1 MANASFGSNRTFRV
15 RIVMADSA
23 NGFESAS
30 DIDPNSTIGDML
42 DLQVERYPDR
52 DALVNVEAGERYTY
66 AEFRDEVDRVARGLM
81 ALDIERGQHVG
92 IWATNYSE
100 WVLTQ
105 FATAKI
111 GAVMVNVNPAYR
123 THEIAYL
130 LEQSEA
136 NALILIGR
144 FRNSDYVGMLNE
156 VVPELK
162 DSNPGELN
170 SHRFPYLRNVIHIVP
185 HGDRDATTPDGM
197 WSWQEMVARHVD
209 VSAQQLADRQ
219 AGCRPDDPVNIQYT
233 SGTTGNPKG
242 AMLTHHNLVSNG
254 LYVGDAIELTE
265 EDRLC
270 VPVPFYHCFGCVMGN
285 LGCITHGSAIVI
297 ATEHFDPLKTLQ
309 AIEQERCTA
318 LYGVP
323 TMFTAQL
330 EHPEF
335 DSFDVTSLRTGIMA
349 GSPCPIEVMR
359 QVIDKMGAHQMT
371 IAYGQTEHSPV
382 ITQTLVTDSI
392 ERRVSTVG
400 AVLPGVEA
408 RIVDHESGQIL
419 GPGVQ
424 GELQARSSMVMTG
437 YYNLPE
443 ATAAAIDDEG
453 WLHTGDLAEVDE
465 DGYYKITGRLK
476 DMIIRGGENVY
487 PREIEEFLYTHPK
500 ISDVQVIGV
509 PDERFGEEVMAW
521 VMLRQGESADEEE
534 IREFCRGKIAHFKVP
549 RYVKVTEEFPMTVTG
564 KIQKF
569 RMREMAVEELGLQIA
584 SKIETA

>member
-1 MANASFGSNRTFRV
+1 
-15 RIVMADSA
+15 MADSA
-23 NGFESAS
+23 NGINSANVVA
-30 DIDPNSTIGDML
+30 PYSTIGDVL
-42 DLQVERYPDR
+42 DRQAERFAER
-52 DALVNVEAGERYTY
+52 DALVNVETGERYTY
-66 AEFRDEVDRVARGLM
+66 AEFRDEVERVARGLM
-81 ALDIERGQHVG
+81 ALGIQRGHHVG

-105 FATAKI
+105 FATAKV

-123 THEIAYL
+123 THELAYV

-136 NALILIGR
+136 NAMILIGR
-144 FRNSDYVGMLNE
+144 FRNSDYAAMLNE

-162 DSNPGELN
+162 DSNPGELR
-170 SHRFPYLRNVIHIVP
+170 SSQFPYLRNLICIPP
-185 HGDRDATTPDGM
+185 HGDSSDAVTPAGM
-197 WSWQEMVARHVD
+197 WAWDEMVAKHSE
-209 VSAQQLADRQ
+209 VSPEQLATRQ
-219 AGCRPDDPVNIQYT
+219 SECLPDDPINIQYT

-265 EDRLC
+265 NDRLC

-285 LGCITHGSAIVI
+285 LGCVTHGSAIII
-297 ATEHFDPLKTLQ
+297 ASEHFDPLKTLQ
-309 AIEQERCTA
+309 ALEQERCTA

-323 TMFTAQL
+323 TMFIAQL
-330 EHPEF
+330 GHADF
-335 DSFDVTSLRTGIMA
+335 DSFDVSSLRTGIMA

-359 QVIDKMGAHQMT
+359 QVIDRMGAHQMT

-382 ITQTLVTDSI
+382 ITQTLVSDSI

-408 RIVDHESGQIL
+408 RIVDPENGEIL
-419 GPGVQ
+419 GPGIQ
-424 GELQARSSMVMTG
+424 GELQARSSMVMQG
-437 YYNLPE
+437 YYNMPE

-521 VMLRQGESADEEE
+521 VMLRPGESADAEE

-549 RYVKVTEEFPMTVTG
+549 RYVRVTEEFPMTVTG

-569 RMREMAVEELGLQIA
+569 RMREMAVEELGLQAA

>member
-1 MANASFGSNRTFRV
+1 
-15 RIVMADSA
+15 MADSS
-23 NGFESAS
+23 NGKEPDAGVN
-30 DIDPNSTIGDML
+30 PNSTIGDML
-42 DLQVERYPDR
+42 DRQVERFPDR
-52 DALVNVEAGERYTY
+52 DALVNVETGERFTY
-66 AEFRDEVDRVARGLM
+66 AGFRDEVGRVARGLM
-81 ALDIERGQHVG
+81 ALGIERGQHVG

-123 THEIAYL
+123 THELAYL

-144 FRNSDYVGMLNE
+144 FRNSDYAAMLNE

-162 DSNPGELN
+162 DSTPGELH
-170 SHRFPYLRNVIHIVP
+170 SQRFPYLRNAIYIPP
-185 HGDRDATTPDGM
+185 HDDDAATPDGM
-197 WSWQEMVARHVD
+197 WSWSEMVARHGE
-209 VSAQQLADRQ
+209 VSKAELAERQ

-254 LYVGDAIELTE
+254 LYVGDCIELTE
-265 EDRLC
+265 ADRLC

-297 ATEHFDPLKTLQ
+297 ASEHFDPLKTLQ
-309 AIEQERCTA
+309 ALEQERCTA

-323 TMFTAQL
+323 TMFIAQL
-330 EHPEF
+330 DHPEF
-335 DSFDVTSLRTGIMA
+335 DSFDISSLRTGIMA

-359 QVIDKMGAHQMT
+359 QVIDRMGAHQMT

-382 ITQTLVTDSI
+382 ITQTLVSDSI

-408 RIVDHESGQIL
+408 RIADPESGEIL
-419 GPGVQ
+419 GPGIQ
-424 GELQARSSMVMTG
+424 GELQARSSMVMRG

-521 VMLRQGESADEEE
+521 VMLKQGETADSEE

-549 RYVKVTEEFPMTVTG
+549 RYVRVTEEFPMTVTG

-569 RMREMAVEELGLQIA
+569 RMREMAVEELGLEAA
-584 SKIETA
+584 SQIETA

>member
-1 MANASFGSNRTFRV
+1 MTSG
-15 RIVMADSA
+15 
-23 NGFESAS
+23 
-30 DIDPNSTIGDML
+30 IDPYSTIGDVL
-42 DLQVERYPDR
+42 DRQAERFASL
-52 DALVNVEAGERYTY
+52 DALVNVETGERYAY
-66 AEFRDEVDRVARGLM
+66 AEFREEVDRVARGLM
-81 ALDIERGQHVG
+81 ALGIRRGHHVG

-123 THEIAYL
+123 THELAYV

-136 NALILIGR
+136 NAMILIGR
-144 FRNSDYVGMLNE
+144 FRNSDYAAMLNE

-162 DSNPGELN
+162 DSNPGELR
-170 SHRFPYLRNVIHIVP
+170 SSRFPYLRNVICIP
-185 HGDRDATTPDGM
+185 SHGDGADAETPAGM
-197 WSWQEMVARHVD
+197 WAWDEMVAKHSE
-209 VSAQQLADRQ
+209 VSPEQLAARQ
-219 AGCRPDDPVNIQYT
+219 AECRPDDPVNIQYT

-254 LYVGDAIELTE
+254 LYVGDCIELTE
-265 EDRLC
+265 SDRLC

-285 LGCITHGSAIVI
+285 LGCITHGSAIII
-297 ATEHFDPLKTLQ
+297 ASEHFDPLKTLQ
-309 AIEQERCTA
+309 ALERERCTA

-323 TMFTAQL
+323 TMFIAQL
-330 EHPEF
+330 SHADF
-335 DSFDVTSLRTGIMA
+335 DSFDLSPLRTGIMA

-359 QVIDKMGAHQMT
+359 QVIDRMGADQMT

-382 ITQTLVTDSI
+382 ITQTLVSDSI

-408 RIVDHESGQIL
+408 RIADPETGKIL
-419 GPGVQ
+419 GPGIQ
-424 GELQARSSMVMTG
+424 GELQARSSMVMRG
-437 YYNLPE
+437 YYNMPE

-465 DGYYKITGRLK
+465 QGYYKITGRLK

-521 VMLRQGESADEEE
+521 VMLKPGESADAEE
-534 IREFCRGKIAHFKVP
+534 IREFCRGRIAHFKVP

-569 RMREMAVEELGLQIA
+569 RMREMAVEELGLQAA

>member
-1 MANASFGSNRTFRV
+1 MVDNAGVKGTPSGVDTN
-15 RIVMADSA
+15 SA
-23 NGFESAS
+23 
-30 DIDPNSTIGDML
+30 IGDML
-42 DLQVERYPDR
+42 DRQVERFAER
-52 DALVNVEAGERYTY
+52 DALVNFETGERFTY
-66 AEFRDEVDRVARGLM
+66 SGFLDEVERVARGLM
-81 ALDIERGQHVG
+81 ALGIGQGQHVG
-92 IWATNYSE
+92 IWSTNYSE

-123 THEIAYL
+123 THELAYV

-136 NALILIGR
+136 NALIFIGR
-144 FRNSDYVGMLNE
+144 FRNSDYTAMVNE

-162 DSNPGELN
+162 DCNPGEL
-170 SHRFPYLRNVIHIVP
+170 SSSQFPYLRHVIFIPP
-185 HGDRDATTPDGM
+185 HSEPGADTPPGM
-197 WSWQEMVARHVD
+197 WSWSDMVDRHAE
-209 VSAQQLADRQ
+209 VSREQMLARQ
-219 AGCRPDDPVNIQYT
+219 AECHPDDPVNIQYT

-242 AMLTHHNLVSNG
+242 AMLTHHNLVANG
-254 LYVGDAIELTE
+254 VYVGDCIELTE
-265 EDRLC
+265 NDRLC
-270 VPVPFYHCFGCVMGN
+270 IPVPFYHCFGCVMGN

-297 ATEHFDPLKTLQ
+297 PAEHFDPLKTLQ
-309 AIEQERCTA
+309 ALDKERCTA

-323 TMFTAQL
+323 TMFIAQL
-330 EHPEF
+330 DHPEF
-335 DSFDVTSLRTGIMA
+335 DNFDLSSLRTGIMA

-359 QVIDKMGAHQMT
+359 QVIDRMGAHQMT

-382 ITQTLVTDSI
+382 ITQTLTSDSI

-400 AVLPGVEA
+400 KVLPGVEA
-408 RIVDHESGQIL
+408 RVVDPETGQEV

-424 GELQARSSMVMTG
+424 GELQARSSMVMRG
-437 YYNLPE
+437 YYNMPE
-443 ATAAAIDDEG
+443 ATNSAIDEEG

-500 ISDVQVIGV
+500 VSDVQVIGV

-521 VMLRQGESADEEE
+521 VMLRPGESADPEE
-534 IREFCRGKIAHFKVP
+534 IREFCRGRIAHFKVP

-569 RMREMAVEELGLQIA
+569 RMREMAVEELGLEVA
-584 SKIETA
+584 SRIETA